1 MNCVSIAD
9 LAKSDI
15 KLSELRFAASDPEGN
30 NVFTDLITDSRSLCE
45 PAATIFAALRTGVND
60 GHRYIPA
67 LYSKGVR
74 AFIVEEIPDDCRGL
88 DAAFVV
94 VASVEE
100 ALRDIAR
107 LRLEALHGG
116 IVVTGSIGKTKTKEL
131 IYRGLLSKGDARRSP
146 RSWNSGIGIPL
157 AVWDMTKPDG
167 TPDFF
172 ITEAAIDGPG
182 QARKIRSVLDGSY
195 GIGVVTPIT
204 TEHDEAFP
212 SHAAKVREKV
222 EVVAGCHTIVYAD
235 SDDELRRQLE
245 ALTDV
250 RLVPVAIGND
260 KQGVHSVFH
269 ALADAVLAELGFDA
283 QEAYSLPISD
293 TRRDISHGCFGNVV
307 VRDRF
312 TYDLRSLEDTLDFFR
327 RHCNQECDKILV
339 LGDILHGPLADEALA
354 ALYARALE
362 LARLAGIGKVLAV
375 GDDMRKVA
383 FSFEGLG
390 FVEMATDSPRY
401 TSAIESGDLWRD
413 SRILLFGNQD
423 GDIAPY
429 SRALES
435 ADHDTT
441 LEVDLDA
448 LVHNYNYYRRLLPPR
463 TGMVAMVKASAY
475 GMGAEEIGRAL
486 QSQGAAYLAV
496 AVVDEAVALR
506 DAGITMPVMVLNPI
520 TNRYHTLFSYNLE
533 PAIFSPEELNRMLA
547 EAKTEGVSGF
557 PIHIKIYT
565 GMHRV
570 GFLENQIDYIA
581 EVLQGQE
588 NVRVASVFT
597 HLATADCLDMDEYT
611 AGQIEAFQ
619 RIAGKLAY
627 RLGYNPKRHYLNTA
641 GMMRFADSGDYDM
654 ARLGIGLYGISPYA
668 GPEAAFL
675 KPVAAFRSRII
686 SLKHWPAGTP
696 IGYGCKGRTERDSI
710 IATVPVGYADG
721 VNRHLGNGGAGF
733 VVRGVECP
741 TIGNICMDLCMV
753 DVTDAQGVSVGDS
766 VEIFGSQMPVERLA
780 ERLGTIPYE
789 ILTSVSPRVRR
800 TYFYV

>member
-1 MNCVSIAD
+1 
-9 LAKSDI
+9 
-15 KLSELRFAASDPEGN
+15 
-30 NVFTDLITDSRSLCE
+30 
-45 PAATIFAALRTGVND
+45 
-60 GHRYIPA
+60 
-67 LYSKGVR
+67 
-74 AFIVEEIPDDCRGL
+74 
-88 DAAFVV
+88 
-94 VASVEE
+94 
-100 ALRDIAR
+100 
-107 LRLEALHGG
+107 
-116 IVVTGSIGKTKTKEL
+116 
-131 IYRGLLSKGDARRSP
+131 
-146 RSWNSGIGIPL
+146 
-157 AVWDMTKPDG
+157 
-167 TPDFF
+167 
-172 ITEAAIDGPG
+172 
-182 QARKIRSVLDGSY
+182 
-195 GIGVVTPIT
+195 
-204 TEHDEAFP
+204 
-212 SHAAKVREKV
+212 
-222 EVVAGCHTIVYAD
+222 
-235 SDDELRRQLE
+235 
-245 ALTDV
+245 
-250 RLVPVAIGND
+250 
-260 KQGVHSVFH
+260 
-269 ALADAVLAELGFDA
+269 
-283 QEAYSLPISD
+283 
-293 TRRDISHGCFGNVV
+293 
-307 VRDRF
+307 
-312 TYDLRSLEDTLDFFR
+312 
-327 RHCNQECDKILV
+327 
-339 LGDILHGPLADEALA
+339 
-354 ALYARALE
+354 
-362 LARLAGIGKVLAV
+362 
-375 GDDMRKVA
+375 
-383 FSFEGLG
+383 
-390 FVEMATDSPRY
+390 
-401 TSAIESGDLWRD
+401 
-413 SRILLFGNQD
+413 
-423 GDIAPY
+423 
-429 SRALES
+429 
-435 ADHDTT
+435 
-441 LEVDLDA
+441 
-448 LVHNYNYYRRLLPPR
+448 
-463 TGMVAMVKASAY
+463 MVKASAY

-557 PIHIKIYT
+557 PIHIKIDT